1 MPFQVWVLVA
11 LVLLAALLGRGVHA
25 WWKFRGRRLVTCP
38 ENQRPAGVRL
48 DSPRAAL
55 SGLLHAPK
63 LQLAECTRW
72 PEKAGCGQD
81 CLREIESRPA
91 DCLVRNIVL
100 EWYAGKS
107 CCSCG
112 RPFGTILAAGA
123 QPAVLD
129 ADKSSVEWSE
139 IPVERLRDTLAN
151 GKPICFACH
160 MAARMVREH
169 PDLITDRSLK
179 T

>member
-1 MPFQVWVLVA
+1 MPIQVWVLVA
-11 LVLLAALLGRGVHA
+11 LVLLAALLGRGLSA
-25 WWKFRGRRLVTCP
+25 WRKFRGRRLVTCP
-38 ENQRPAGVRL
+38 ENQRPAGVKL
-48 DSPRAAL
+48 DSSLAVR

-72 PEKAGCGQD
+72 PERAGCGQE

-100 EWYAGKS
+100 KWYDGKV

-112 RPFGTILAAGA
+112 RSFGAILAAGA
-123 QPAVLD
+123 QPAVLV

-139 IPVERLRDTLAN
+139 IPVDRLPDTLAA

-160 MAARMVREH
+160 LASKMVREH
-169 PDLITDRSLK
+169 PDLITNRSVR

>member
-1 MPFQVWVLVA
+1 MPNQVWVLVA
-11 LVLLAALLGRGVHA
+11 LALLAALLGRGVYA

-48 DSPRAAL
+48 DSSHAAL
-55 SGLLHAPK
+55 SGLLHAPN
-63 LQLAECTRW
+63 LQVAECTRW
-72 PEKAGCGQD
+72 PEKAGCGQE

-112 RPFGTILAAGA
+112 RPFGTIPVAGA
-123 QPAVLD
+123 NPAVQT
-129 ADKSSVEWSE
+129 ADRNSVEWSE
-139 IPVERLRDTLAN
+139 IPVDRLRDTLATA
-151 GKPICFACH
+151 KPICFACH

-169 PDLITDRSLK
+169 PDLITDRSLR